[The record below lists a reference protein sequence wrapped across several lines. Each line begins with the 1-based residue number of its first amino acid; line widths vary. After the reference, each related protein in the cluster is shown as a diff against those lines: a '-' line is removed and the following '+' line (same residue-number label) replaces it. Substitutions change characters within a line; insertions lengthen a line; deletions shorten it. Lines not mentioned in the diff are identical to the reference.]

1 MLAVCLHRWIH
12 YGFAFYLVNGSTML
26 MSITRNSEDPVVS
39 GREQWIPTLSREARQ
54 KSVTTSW
61 DCFPTLCWLDFFFFF
76 FGLLFIP
83 MQWLSKHFFIFFPK
97 QTGANWICWLGV
109 CYVGEH
115 ELDDALV
122 GGAERSPWCSSP
134 CRCTL
139 RGPVSLLNDAGHHRT
154 VLFNLKSAGFKALCW
169 Q

>member
-1 MLAVCLHRWIH
+1 MAARCWCQLHGTAKTQWFQDVNNEFLLFHVKQDKRVWPQVEIASLLCADWI
-12 YGFAFYLVNGSTML
+12 
-26 MSITRNSEDPVVS
+26 
-39 GREQWIPTLSREARQ
+39 
-54 KSVTTSW
+54 
-61 DCFPTLCWLDFFFFF
+61 FFFFF

>member
-1 MLAVCLHRWIH
+1 MAARCWCQLHGTAKTQWFQDVNNEFLLFHVKQDKRVWPQVEIASLLCADWI
-12 YGFAFYLVNGSTML
+12 
-26 MSITRNSEDPVVS
+26 
-39 GREQWIPTLSREARQ
+39 
-54 KSVTTSW
+54 
-61 DCFPTLCWLDFFFFF
+61 FFFF

>member
-1 MLAVCLHRWIH
+1 MNTLRFCLLPCKWQHDVDVNYTEQRRPS
-12 YGFAFYLVNGSTML
+12 GFRTWTM
-26 MSITRNSEDPVVS
+26 NSYSFTWSKTKECDHKLRLLPYFVLI
-39 GREQWIPTLSREARQ
+39 G
-54 KSVTTSW
+54 
-61 DCFPTLCWLDFFFFF
+61 FFFFF